1 MTRYV
6 ILRDDGLSDAIAGQ
20 VFNSYDEAYT
30 VLERYYADVCCSDE
44 RESYRIEA
52 ECLAHYQQT
61 YTARRRP

>member
-1 MTRYV
+1 MTRPMTRYT

-30 VLERYYADVCCSDE
+30 VLDRYAADYCCSDE

-61 YTARRRP
+61 